1 VYAGV
6 EFAALS
12 GESPPRRADGEVD
25 VTDLRYW
32 VGFNIVQ
39 GIGPAKTRAL
49 LDHFGD
55 LEAAWHAS
63 ADALRAA
70 GLDRR
75 ALANLLETRRT
86 LDLEAEMARL
96 ERAGLRL
103 ITWESP
109 DYPPLLAE
117 IPDPPPLLYVKG
129 ELRPEDRWALAVVG
143 TRRATAYGRQVTET
157 LVGELARN
165 RITIVSGLARGI
177 DRHAHQAALAA
188 GGRTL
193 AVLGHGLD
201 QVYPPEHRRL
211 AAQIAEAGAL
221 ISEYPLG
228 TRPEASNF
236 PPRNRI
242 ISGLSL
248 GVLVVEAGLRSGAL
262 ITADYAAE
270 QGRDVFAVPGNITAR
285 SSRGTNRLIQD
296 GAKMVLEARDIL
308 EELNMTMVAQH
319 VEVQMALPENETE
332 ARLMSYLSLEPVHV
346 DEIARELA
354 LPIAEVSSTLALMEL
369 KGMVRQVGGMHYVLA
384 REGGVAY
391 VVD

>member
-1 VYAGV
+1 MYAGV
-6 EFAALS
+6 EFAAPS
-12 GESPPRRADGEVD
+12 GEGPPRRADGEVD

-55 LEAAWHAS
+55 LGAAWHAS

-188 GGRTL
+188 GGRTI

-211 AAQIAEAGAL
+211 AAQIVEAGAL

-228 TRPEASNF
+228 TRPEAGNF

-332 ARLMSYLSLEPVHV
+332 ARLLSHLSMEPLHV
-346 DEIARELA
+346 DEIARDLA

-384 REGGVAY
+384 RESGIPY
-391 VVD
+391 MVD